1 MAARRH
7 RLPAMTKRLA
17 LSALALALCAAPLQA
32 NDSEAALPL
41 GGLVLVQNDSISMD
55 SEDLYI
61 SKDEIRVR
69 YRFTNRSNRD
79 IETTVSFP
87 VPARP
92 GKAAEM
98 EYERTMPDLAD
109 LDFHTTVDGKSAELT
124 ALPRAEVGGRD
135 VTARVK
141 ALGWPLDWFG
151 YTGEIPEFVKKL
163 TTQQKAAYLREG
175 LLRQVE
181 GYEDPIPAWEFVTH
195 ITRRQLFPAGR
206 TVEVTHRYKPQTG
219 GTVAGALAPD
229 SRGEDWGR
237 EYAARYCIDKS
248 FYTALDRR
256 VAALRKANA
265 EFYGYGE
272 LWIDY
277 ILSSGRNWR
286 GPIGEFRLVV
296 DKGSPGNLVSF
307 CMDGVKKISPTQFEV
322 RKTNYEPR
330 GNLHIMIA
338 ELDRRD

>member
-1 MAARRH
+1 MNHRIAA
-7 RLPAMTKRLA
+7 
-17 LSALALALCAAPLQA
+17 SALALAICAAPLSA
-32 NDSEAALPL
+32 NDREAALPL

-61 SKDEIRVR
+61 SVNEIRVR
-69 YRFTNRSNRD
+69 YRFTNRSSRD

-92 GKAAEM
+92 GKAAER
-98 EYERTMPDLAD
+98 EYERTMPALAE
-109 LDFHTTVDGKSAELT
+109 LEFRTTVDGKPAQLT
-124 ALPRAEVGGRD
+124 AQSRAEVGGRD

-141 ALGWPLDWFG
+141 ELGWPLDWFD
-151 YTGEIPEFVKKL
+151 YTGEVPDFIKGL
-163 TTQQKAAYLREG
+163 TAQQKSAYLREG
-175 LLRQVE
+175 LLRRVE
-181 GYEDPIPAWEFVTH
+181 ASEDPIPAWDFVTH

-219 GTVAGALAPD
+219 GTVAGALAPE

-237 EYAARYCIDKS
+237 EYAARYCIDRS
-248 FYTALDRR
+248 FYAGLDRR
-256 VAALRKANA
+256 LATLRKSKS
-265 EFYGYGE
+265 EFVAYGE
-272 LWIDY
+272 TWIDY

-286 GPIGEFRLVV
+286 GPIGSFRLVV

-322 RKTNYEPR
+322 RRTNFEPS
-330 GNLHIMIA
+330 GDLHIMIVD
-338 ELDRRD
+338 LDRRD